1 MTILQDPHFSISCSL
16 KAHSLL
22 SCSSIIF
29 FLFSRFSVSFRAGR
43 VASLKENKTVSSK
56 DVVNLLPSNFQGY
69 VSVACLSANHKV
81 NGCCF
86 KQHNYGH
93 VAMLAKHVL
102 HYITVY
108 MAFVTKGLMDRDFP

>member
-1 MTILQDPHFSISCSL
+1 MT
-16 KAHSLL
+16 
-22 SCSSIIF
+22 
-29 FLFSRFSVSFRAGR
+29 
-43 VASLKENKTVSSK
+43 
-56 DVVNLLPSNFQGY
+56 
-69 VSVACLSANHKV
+69 VACLSANHKV